1 MKYRAGEQQPPPSI
15 NIRSF
20 AQRLT
25 AVEKPDCS
33 QYRCLSGSRYL
44 TAELGEME
52 QGGDSTVCCVI
63 QYRRREKCG
72 LCHKMKPPV
81 WVMSG
86 CCVLIIIICPLVGS
100 TGRNKSVWLCS
111 TDYSHGT
118 YSLSGISSYH
128 NPLPKLVLLNCDRMS
143 CQTVYIH
150 VCPDWYTMGQIYN
163 VLQNCKLGFWC
174 KKNN

>member
-128 NPLPKLVLLNCDRMS
+128 NPLPKLVLLNCDHMS

-174 KKNN
+174 KKK